1 MRSRQE
7 AKLEEL
13 RKAAGEQ
20 GRKEKERKYAVRY
33 HKVRRLLPAC
43 LWSCCCRFTRNEA
56 HECMHG
62 PDAFEG
68 RL

>member
-33 HKVRRLLPAC
+33 HKVRRLPVWNC
-43 LWSCCCRFTRNEA
+43 
-56 HECMHG
+56 
-62 PDAFEG
+62 
-68 RL
+68 

>member
-1 MRSRQE
+1 MQPDLDPKMRSRQE

-33 HKVRRLLPAC
+33 HKVRRLPVWNC
-43 LWSCCCRFTRNEA
+43 
-56 HECMHG
+56 
-62 PDAFEG
+62 
-68 RL
+68 